1 MNTRVT
7 EIENKMLSITVLI
20 NTVTLNKKVREIKNK
35 IPDITNLAT
44 KAALNTKAPQ
54 TKNKKVIL
62 AVLLLLLNL
71 ID

>member
-1 MNTRVT
+1 
-7 EIENKMLSITVLI
+7 MLSITLLI